1 MRGHAASVTGR
12 RPAARRP
19 VRRPVVRRFVRR
31 LGSRRPGRRLASQRP
46 ARRPVAPGAL
56 RRLGGRGA
64 IGRLATRHSRR
75 LAALS
80 VRARRRLL
88 AVAAVCVALAGVFQF
103 WFRDSELVAV
113 DHVTVSGLS
122 TREAPRLRA
131 ALAAT
136 ARSMTTLHLDRERLE
151 RAVEAYP
158 VVRALE
164 LSPDFPH
171 GLHIQVIEHHPAA
184 MAVTDGA
191 RVPVARDG
199 TVLRG
204 VPVEGRLPTV
214 NVEGA
219 VRGERLEDAAALRA
233 LRVAGGAPAAL
244 RRRVDGVERRKSDGL
259 VVPLR
264 DGPEVI
270 FGDAGRVRAKWI
282 AAVRVLADKAATG
295 ASYIDVRL
303 PGRPAAGG
311 LPAETVTPVAPAG
324 SSTYSTPDGGAPA
337 DPAAPATGSPA
348 PSTTTASP
356 DAVAPPAP
364 LTEPAQPAPVPGT
377 APGTVSPGQAPAAPT
392 TGGAA
397 ADGAV
402 SPLP

>member
-1 MRGHAASVTGR
+1 MN
-12 RPAARRP
+12 
-19 VRRPVVRRFVRR
+19 RRFVRR
-31 LGSRRPGRRLASQRP
+31 LATRRPVRRLA
-46 ARRPVAPGAL
+46 AERPVRRLIAQGAL
-56 RRLGGRGA
+56 RRLVARGA
-64 IGRLATRHSRR
+64 IGRVATRHSRGLR
-75 LAALS
+75 ALS

-88 AVAAVCVALAGVFQF
+88 ALAAVCLALAGVFQF
-103 WFRDSELVAV
+103 WFRDSELVDV

-184 MAVTDGA
+184 MAVTDEA

-199 TVLRG
+199 TLLRG
-204 VPVEGRLPTV
+204 VPVEGRTPTV
-214 NVEGA
+214 TVERA
-219 VRGERLEDAAALRA
+219 LRGERLEDPAALRA
-233 LRVAGGAPAAL
+233 LRVAGGAPAAI
-244 RRRVDGVERRKSDGL
+244 RRRIESVERRKSDGL

-270 FGDAGRVRAKWI
+270 FGDAVRVRAKWI
-282 AAVRVLADKAATG
+282 AAARVLADKAAAG

-324 SSTYSTPDGGAPA
+324 SPTYSTPDGGAAA
-337 DPAAPATGSPA
+337 DPGAPGTGSPP

-356 DAVAPPAP
+356 DAAAAP
-364 LTEPAQPAPVPGT
+364 LTEPAEPAPVPGT
-377 APGTVSPGQAPAAPT
+377 APGTVTPGQAPAAPT
-392 TGGAA
+392 TGGTA
-397 ADGAV
+397 ADGAA